1 MESELELLRETIEF
15 LPEAVAIFDSRD
27 RFVHW
32 NRKYAEF
39 YAWGSHLLERGRLFE
54 EYLRELLKLKQSP
67 GAEGRE
73 EEWLATRMAR
83 HRLPFSCH
91 EHEIAGGRWV
101 RVEERRLESGGTI
114 GIRIDIT
121 ELKRRELRLAYL
133 AQHDVLTG
141 LANRSLL
148 RERIDAAMVLAR
160 PERPSAIACLD
171 LDRFKDVNDALGHPV
186 GDDVLVQVADRLRLQ
201 LGPDDTVARLG
212 GDEFAILFAEIGKP
226 DDAEAAVARIIAVLS
241 EPYHVGH
248 QRIVIGVSAGLAVMP
263 LHGADPDTLLQHADI
278 ALYRAKANGRGICRT
293 FEPAMNL
300 QIQIRRVLEHEL
312 RKAVG
317 TDAIEVHY
325 QPVVQLATGRTH
337 GVEALVRWRH
347 PERGLVPPDVFIGI
361 AEETGL
367 IDRLGLQVLT
377 SACVAMSDLPRIGK
391 VAVNLS
397 PVQFRRTDLVET
409 VISTLEGAKLDPR
422 CLELEITESVL
433 FADTAANLRA
443 LHRLKDL
450 GITIALDDFGTG
462 FSSLSHLRAFPFD
475 RIKIDRSFV
484 GELIE
489 RQDCRAIVRA
499 LILLA
504 GDLGIAVTAEGIET
518 EEQRDFLLT
527 QGCQDGQGYLFDPA
541 LPLAT
546 LMRRWDGSQVPSA
559 GRGRCAV
566 TAEAAR

>member
-1 MESELELLRETIEF
+1 METELALLRETIEF
-15 LPEAVAIFDSRD
+15 LPEAVAIFDSQD
-27 RFVHW
+27 RFIHW

-39 YAWGSHLLERGRLFE
+39 YAWGAHLLVRGRSFE
-54 EYLRELLKLKQSP
+54 DYLRELLELKQSP
-67 GAEGRE
+67 GADGRE

-121 ELKRRELRLAYL
+121 ELKQRELRLAYL
-133 AQHDVLTG
+133 AQHDELTG
-141 LANRSLL
+141 LGNRTLL
-148 RERIDAAMVLAR
+148 RERIDEATTLAR
-160 PERPSAIACLD
+160 PDRPSSVVCLD

-186 GDDVLVQVADRLRLQ
+186 GDHVLVQVADRLRLQ
-201 LGPDDTVARLG
+201 LGPNDTAARLG
-212 GDEFAILFAEIGKP
+212 GDEFAIVFAEVGRP
-226 DDAEAAVARIIAVLS
+226 QDAEAAVARIIGVLS
-241 EPYHVGH
+241 EPYQVGH
-248 QRIVIGVSAGLAVMP
+248 QRIVIGVSAGLALMP
-263 LHGADPDTLLQHADI
+263 LHGRDPETLLQHADI

-312 RKAVG
+312 RKAIG
-317 TDAIEVHY
+317 TEAIEVHY
-325 QPVVQLATGRTH
+325 QPVVHLETGRAH
-337 GVEALVRWRH
+337 SVEALVRWRH
-347 PERGLVPPDVFIGI
+347 PERGLVSPNVFVGI

-367 IDRLGLQVLT
+367 IDQLGVQVLRGAC
-377 SACVAMSDLPRIGK
+377 SAMNDLRHLGK

-409 VISTLEGAKLDPR
+409 VVSALEAAKLHPR

-433 FADTAANLRA
+433 FADTEANLRA
-443 LHRLKDL
+443 LHRFKDL
-450 GITIALDDFGTG
+450 GVTIALDDFGTG
-462 FSSLSHLRAFPFD
+462 YSSLSHLRSFPFD

-484 GELIE
+484 GDLME

-499 LILLA
+499 LILMA

-518 EEQRDFLLT
+518 EKQRDFLLK

-546 LMRRWDGSQVPSA
+546 LMRRWDQTIVPLA
-559 GRGRCAV
+559 GQDGCAV
-566 TAEAAR
+566 LAEAAR